1 MPFHEFTSV
10 HGNRS
15 RPQGVPLWGRERLT
29 RNARPYLSNG
39 VLRNH
44 AGINSQRRRGAD
56 SQSDSQSAASRLIGT
71 RFGACPADV
80 PMSRDAAGTS
90 ACATGPVGKCE
101 VIFAW
106 SLSEIRSGAYVFNGP
121 NTMRC
126 GGCTMEDCAATVL
139 VTVVS
144 TARPGRWMRG
154 ASCSRCKP
162 GE

>member
-15 RPQGVPLWGRERLT
+15 RPQGVPPWGRERLT

-56 SQSDSQSAASRLIGT
+56 SQSAASRLIGT
-71 RFGACPADV
+71 RLGACPASV

-90 ACATGPVGKCE
+90 ACATGPVAKCE

-106 SLSEIRSGAYVFNGP
+106 SLSIGLCLSVFIRGQFFSCHRAL
-121 NTMRC
+121 R
-126 GGCTMEDCAATVL
+126 
-139 VTVVS
+139 
-144 TARPGRWMRG
+144 GRRLIG
-154 ASCSRCKP
+154 LHRS
-162 GE
+162 EEHT

>member
-10 HGNRS
+10 HGNRF

-56 SQSDSQSAASRLIGT
+56 SQAAASRLIGT
-71 RFGACPADV
+71 RFGACPAGV

-90 ACATGPVGKCE
+90 ACATGPVAKCE
-101 VIFAW
+101 VIFAC
-106 SLSEIRSGAYVFNGP
+106 SLSKPLTETRDIPMSKPKIIALAC
-121 NTMRC
+121 C
-126 GGCTMEDCAATVL
+126 GGQSV
-139 VTVVS
+139 
-144 TARPGRWMRG
+144 
-154 ASCSRCKP
+154 
-162 GE
+162 